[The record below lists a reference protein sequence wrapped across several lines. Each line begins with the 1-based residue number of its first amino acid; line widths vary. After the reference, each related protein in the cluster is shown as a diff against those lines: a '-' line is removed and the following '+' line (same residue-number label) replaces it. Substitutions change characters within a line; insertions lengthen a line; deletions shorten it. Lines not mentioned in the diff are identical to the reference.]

1 MHIKDILNE
10 FQADWAAMPTVEKE
24 IIDKLKNKSFLICG
38 REIARCLCYALL
50 YLNETQKL
58 HIKVYFTGENK
69 SAISD
74 FNKGLLLRND
84 FDFTPLNSL
93 SEIPQI
99 DYIVHT
105 GLCCENI
112 ITDAPLFTSQINE
125 VKHLAEVSKRT
136 NAKTIVLT
144 DSRVYGNAEPHRV
157 YSENE
162 YAKIDLCS
170 ENCFASQLMRTT
182 ESLWNCEK
190 KGNNF
195 ELTILRTG
203 IVLGA
208 GTNLTTELDNVFDS
222 VAKGTKCKIV
232 NSCKQYSFVYLSDV
246 FKSILYSIIV
256 LDSGVYNVSGKTS
269 TASTGMISA
278 ILHDV
283 YGENADIALDKNGD
297 FVGCAINA
305 NKISEHGCSPVINL
319 ETALEL
325 CVISRMSDNSAMA
338 LPHNHDGR
346 LSSIQEILL
355 AYLLEVD
362 RICKKHNIKY
372 FLGGGTLLGAIRHHG
387 FIPWDDD
394 ADIMMLREDY
404 DKFCEIAAD
413 EMPPSMTFQTNKNDK
428 NCFYEFAKFRL
439 NDTIFATGFAKEHK
453 DMHNGLAF
461 DIFCHDKTA
470 NSRLGQKIHLGMT
483 LFTRAL
489 VFNKWNNR
497 KAENGSKIQSFVT
510 NFCKAV
516 FPIRFSLWLE
526 NKTISFFKRKKNAKY
541 LYDGMGRNIY
551 NGSFP
556 IEYLDEVAY
565 ADFEGYKLPVPKE
578 YDKYLTFL
586 YGDYME
592 LAPLSTRLGCHE
604 IKLCDIGRYDSFKIN
619 STHIK

>member
-50 YLNETQKL
+50 YLNETKKL
-58 HIKVYFTGENK
+58 HIKVYFTGEKK
-69 SAISD
+69 SAIYD

-93 SEIPQI
+93 SEIPKI

-246 FKSILYSIIV
+246 FKSILYSLIV

-305 NKISEHGCSPVINL
+305 NKIFEHGCSPVINL

-325 CVISRMSDNSAMA
+325 CVMSRMSDNSAMA

-346 LSSIQEILL
+346 LSSIQGILL

-404 DKFCEIAAD
+404 DKFCKIAAD

-604 IKLCDIGRYDSFKIN
+604 IKLCDIGRYDRFKIN